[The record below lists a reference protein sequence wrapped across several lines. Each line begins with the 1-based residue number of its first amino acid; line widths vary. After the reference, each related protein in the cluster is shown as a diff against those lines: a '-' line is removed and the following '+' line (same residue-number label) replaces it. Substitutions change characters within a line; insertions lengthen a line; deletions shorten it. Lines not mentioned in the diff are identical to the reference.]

1 MITNISNIIEMEY
14 NSSNSLS
21 FESFVKGFCM
31 KDLVDVD
38 IRVRYAE
45 TDQMGVAY
53 YANYLVWFEVGRS
66 EFCRKRGFRYA
77 DLEALGYKLVVTDV
91 HCKYRN
97 SARYD
102 EAVIV
107 RTRLK
112 GVNKRMIT
120 FGYQILRK
128 DREEVIAE
136 GETRH
141 ICVDSKGKTKSLPEN
156 FLVCLTA

>member
-1 MITNISNIIEMEY
+1 
-14 NSSNSLS
+14 
-21 FESFVKGFCM
+21 M
-31 KDLVDVD
+31 KDVVDVD

-66 EFCRKRGFRYA
+66 EFYRRRGFPYI
-77 DLEALGYKLVVTDV
+77 DLEALGYKVVVTEV
-91 HCKYRN
+91 HCRYRN

-102 EAVIV
+102 ETVIV

-120 FGYQILRK
+120 FGYQILREDQK
-128 DREEVIAE
+128 EVIAE

-141 ICVDSKGKTKSLPEN
+141 ICVDSKGKTKSLPEK
-156 FLVCLTA
+156 FLVYLTG

>member
-1 MITNISNIIEMEY
+1 MR
-14 NSSNSLS
+14 
-21 FESFVKGFCM
+21 
-31 KDLVDVD
+31 DQVDVD

-66 EFCRKRGFRYA
+66 EFCRERGFRYA
-77 DLEALGYKLVVTDV
+77 DLEALGYKLVVVDV
-91 HCKYRN
+91 HCRYRS

-102 EAVIV
+102 ETVIV

-112 GVNKRMIT
+112 DANKRMIT

-128 DREEVIAE
+128 DQEEVIAE
-136 GETRH
+136 GETQH
-141 ICVDSKGKTKSLPEN
+141 ICVDSNGKTKSLPVK
-156 FLVCLTA
+156 FLVCLTG

>member
-1 MITNISNIIEMEY
+1 MNDI
-14 NSSNSLS
+14 
-21 FESFVKGFCM
+21 
-31 KDLVDVD
+31 VDVD

-77 DLEALGYKLVVTDV
+77 DLEALGYKLVVADV
-91 HCKYRN
+91 HCRYRN

-102 EAVIV
+102 ETVIV

-112 GVNKRMIT
+112 GVNRRMVT

-128 DREEVIAE
+128 DQEEVIAE

-141 ICVDSKGKTKSLPEN
+141 ICVDSYGKTKSLPEQ
-156 FLVCLTA
+156 FLACLTG

>member
-1 MITNISNIIEMEY
+1 MI
-14 NSSNSLS
+14 
-21 FESFVKGFCM
+21 
-31 KDLVDVD
+31 KDVVDVD

-66 EFCRKRGFRYA
+66 EFCRARGFRYA
-77 DLEALGYKLVVTDV
+77 ELEALGYKLVVSDV
-91 HCKYRN
+91 HCRYRS
-97 SARYD
+97 SAKYD
-102 EAVIV
+102 ETVVV

-120 FGYQILRK
+120 FGYEVLRK
-128 DREEVIAE
+128 DQEEVIAE

-141 ICVDSKGKTKSLPEN
+141 ICIDSNGKTKSLPEK
-156 FLVCLTA
+156 FLVCLTG

>member
-1 MITNISNIIEMEY
+1 MRDI
-14 NSSNSLS
+14 
-21 FESFVKGFCM
+21 
-31 KDLVDVD
+31 VDVD

-66 EFCRKRGFRYA
+66 EFCRKRGFRYI

-91 HCKYRN
+91 HCRYRN

-102 EAVIV
+102 ETVVV

-112 GVNKRMIT
+112 SVNKRMIT

-128 DREEVIAE
+128 DQEEVIAE

-141 ICVDSKGKTKSLPEN
+141 ICIDSNGKTKSLPDK
-156 FLVCLTA
+156 FLVCLTG

>member
-1 MITNISNIIEMEY
+1 M
-14 NSSNSLS
+14 NSETWVN
-21 FESFVKGFCM
+21 
-31 KDLVDVD
+31 DIVDVD

-66 EFCRKRGFRYA
+66 EFCREKGFRYA
-77 DLEALGYKLVVTDV
+77 DLEASGYKLVVSDV
-91 HCKYRN
+91 HCRYRN

-102 EAVIV
+102 ETVIV

-112 GVNKRMIT
+112 DANKRMIT

-128 DREEVIAE
+128 DQEEVIAE
-136 GETRH
+136 GETQH
-141 ICVDSKGKTKSLPEN
+141 ICVDSNGKTKSLPGK
-156 FLVCLTA
+156 FLVCLTG

>member
-1 MITNISNIIEMEY
+1 MMS
-14 NSSNSLS
+14 
-21 FESFVKGFCM
+21 ES
-31 KDLVDVD
+31 VDVD

-66 EFCRKRGFRYA
+66 EFCRERGFRYA
-77 DLEALGYKLVVTDV
+77 DLEASGYKLVVSDV
-91 HCKYRN
+91 SCRYRG

-102 EAVIV
+102 ETVTV

-112 GVNKRMIT
+112 GANKRMIT
-120 FGYQILRK
+120 FGYEIIRK
-128 DREEVIAE
+128 GQKEEVIAE

-141 ICVDSKGKTKSLPEN
+141 ICVDSNRKTKSLPQK
-156 FLVCLTA
+156 FLVCLTG

>member
-1 MITNISNIIEMEY
+1 
-14 NSSNSLS
+14 
-21 FESFVKGFCM
+21 M
-31 KDLVDVD
+31 KDIVDVD

-77 DLEALGYKLVVTDV
+77 DLEALGYKLVVADV
-91 HCKYRN
+91 HCRYRN

-102 EAVIV
+102 ETVIV

-112 GVNKRMIT
+112 GVNRRMVT

-128 DREEVIAE
+128 DHEEVIAE

-141 ICVDSKGKTKSLPEN
+141 ICVDSNGKTKSLPEQ
-156 FLVCLTA
+156 FLACLTG

>member
-1 MITNISNIIEMEY
+1 MGKEAVD
-14 NSSNSLS
+14 
-21 FESFVKGFCM
+21 FE
-31 KDLVDVD
+31 

-53 YANYLVWFEVGRS
+53 YANYLVWFEVGRA
-66 EFCRKRGFRYA
+66 EFCRKKGFIYA
-77 DLEALGYKLVVTDV
+77 DLEKLGYRLAVTDAKC
-91 HCKYRN
+91 HYRN

-102 EAVIV
+102 DLVIV

-112 GVNKRMIT
+112 ELNKRMIS

-128 DREEVIAE
+128 GQEELIAE

-141 ICVDSKGKTKSLPEN
+141 ICLDSTNKPKSLPEA
-156 FLVCLTA
+156 FLARLAG

>member
-1 MITNISNIIEMEY
+1 MNDVI
-14 NSSNSLS
+14 
-21 FESFVKGFCM
+21 
-31 KDLVDVD
+31 DVD

-66 EFCRKRGFRYA
+66 ELCRSKGFRYA
-77 DLEALGYKLVVTDV
+77 DLEALGYKLVVSDV
-91 HCKYRN
+91 HCRYRN

-102 EAVIV
+102 EIIVV

-112 GVNKRMIT
+112 EVNKRMIT
-120 FGYQILRK
+120 FGYEILRK
-128 DREEVIAE
+128 GHVKMIAE

-141 ICVDSKGKTKSLPEN
+141 ICVDSNGKTRSLPEK
-156 FLVCLTA
+156 FLICFTG

>member
-1 MITNISNIIEMEY
+1 
-14 NSSNSLS
+14 
-21 FESFVKGFCM
+21 M
-31 KDLVDVD
+31 KDLVDVY

-66 EFCRKRGFRYA
+66 EFCRKRGFRYV
-77 DLEALGYKLVVTDV
+77 DLEALGYKLVVSDV
-91 HCKYRN
+91 HCRYRN

-102 EAVIV
+102 ETVIV

-120 FGYQILRK
+120 FGYQVLRK
-128 DREEVIAE
+128 DQEEVIAE

-141 ICVDSKGKTKSLPEN
+141 ICIDSNGKAKSLPDK
-156 FLVCLTA
+156 FLVCLTG

>member
-1 MITNISNIIEMEY
+1 MTQ
-14 NSSNSLS
+14 
-21 FESFVKGFCM
+21 
-31 KDLVDVD
+31 DPVDVG

-66 EFCRKRGFRYA
+66 EFCRERGFRYA
-77 DLEALGYKLVVTDV
+77 DLEALGYKLVVSDV
-91 HCKYRN
+91 NCRYRS

-102 EAVIV
+102 ETVIV

-120 FGYQILRK
+120 FGYQVLRK
-128 DREEVIAE
+128 GQKEEVIAE
-136 GETRH
+136 GETQH
-141 ICVDSKGKTKSLPEN
+141 ICVDSNGKTKSLPEK
-156 FLVCLTA
+156 FLVCLAG

>member
-1 MITNISNIIEMEY
+1 M
-14 NSSNSLS
+14 
-21 FESFVKGFCM
+21 VK
-31 KDLVDVD
+31 DSIDVE

-53 YANYLVWFEVGRS
+53 YANYLVWFEVGRA
-66 EFCRKRGFRYA
+66 EFCRKRGFVYA
-77 DLEALGYKLVVTDV
+77 DLEKLGYRLAVTDAAC
-91 HCKYRN
+91 HYRN

-102 EAVIV
+102 DLVIV

-112 GVNKRMIT
+112 ELNKRMIS

-128 DREEVIAE
+128 EQEELIAE

-141 ICVDSKGKTKSLPEN
+141 ICLDSANKPKSLPQT
-156 FLVCLTA
+156 FLAKLAG

>member
-1 MITNISNIIEMEY
+1 MIEDT
-14 NSSNSLS
+14 
-21 FESFVKGFCM
+21 
-31 KDLVDVD
+31 VDVE

-66 EFCRKRGFRYA
+66 EFCRERGFRYV
-77 DLEALGYKLVVTDV
+77 DLEALGYRLVVTDV
-91 HCKYRN
+91 HCRYRS

-102 EAVIV
+102 ETVIV

-112 GVNKRMIT
+112 DANKRMIT

-128 DREEVIAE
+128 EQEEVIAE
-136 GETRH
+136 GETQH
-141 ICVDSKGKTKSLPEN
+141 ICIDSNGKTKSLPGK
-156 FLVCLTA
+156 FLVCLTG

>member
-1 MITNISNIIEMEY
+1 
-14 NSSNSLS
+14 
-21 FESFVKGFCM
+21 M
-31 KDLVDVD
+31 KDAVD
-38 IRVRYAE
+38 IDVRVRYAE

-66 EFCRKRGFRYA
+66 ELCRKKGFCYA

-91 HCKYRN
+91 HCRYRN

-102 EAVIV
+102 ETVIV

-112 GVNKRMIT
+112 GLNRRMIT

-128 DREEVIAE
+128 DTEEIIAE
-136 GETRH
+136 GETKH
-141 ICVDSKGKTKSLPEN
+141 ICVDSNGKTKSLPEK
-156 FLVCLTA
+156 FMVCLAS

>member
-1 MITNISNIIEMEY
+1 M
-14 NSSNSLS
+14 
-21 FESFVKGFCM
+21 KGF
-31 KDLVDVD
+31 VDVD

-66 EFCRKRGFRYA
+66 EFCREKGFRYA
-77 DLEALGYKLVVTDV
+77 DLEALGYRLVVSDV
-91 HCKYRN
+91 NCRYRN

-102 EAVIV
+102 ETVIV

-112 GVNKRMIT
+112 GVNKRMVT

-128 DREEVIAE
+128 GEEEVIAE

-141 ICVDSKGKTKSLPEN
+141 ICIDSNGKTKSLPEN
-156 FLVCLTA
+156 FLICLAG

>member
-1 MITNISNIIEMEY
+1 
-14 NSSNSLS
+14 
-21 FESFVKGFCM
+21 M
-31 KDLVDVD
+31 KDIVDVD

-66 EFCRKRGFRYA
+66 EFCRNRGFRYA
-77 DLEALGYKLVVTDV
+77 DLEAVGYKLVVSDV
-91 HCKYRN
+91 HCRYRN

-102 EAVIV
+102 ETVIV
-107 RTRLK
+107 RTKLK

-128 DREEVIAE
+128 DQEEVIAE
-136 GETRH
+136 GETQH
-141 ICVDSKGKTKSLPEN
+141 ICVNSKGKTKSLPDI
-156 FLVCLTA
+156 FLVCLTG